1 MSAQATRFQ
10 DPLVELRPEV
20 VPLPPALL
28 RARTSFRG
36 AVAAMLAVADA
47 ALEGGWQW
55 RPTDPETA
63 DVRYGLYRI
72 TELLEEAATRIA
84 RDGTGRE
91 AVAPALPPLA
101 AATAA
106 RWSLQGAIAGLGD
119 DTWDADPGNAEWSV
133 RRTMGHIVASQ
144 RGYGWYTAWYV
155 HCAGTPEAGSIP
167 PQDRYPPEIDED
179 VESLGTHAEIAARFD
194 QLVDAALERYANLTP
209 AELASAARWSGLPV
223 TVDFR
228 MGRLASHVR
237 EHTIQIEKTLV
248 MLGYVPSE
256 VQRITRLACDAYGR
270 LEAFAF
276 VRGEFAAWAVEEAAA
291 EVARTAASVKEAATS
306 VKEAVASG
314 QG

>member
-1 MSAQATRFQ
+1 MSAQATQFQ

-36 AVAAMLAVADA
+36 AVEAMLAVPDA

-55 RPTDPETA
+55 RATDPEPA
-63 DVRYGLYRI
+63 DIRYGLYRI

-84 RDGTGRE
+84 RDTIARE
-91 AVAPALPPLA
+91 AIAPAVPPLA

-119 DTWDADPGNAEWSV
+119 DTWDADPGNGEWSV

-155 HCAGTPEAGSIP
+155 HCTGTPDAGSIP
-167 PQDRYPPEIDED
+167 PKDRYPPEIDED
-179 VESLGTHAEIAARFD
+179 VESLGTRAEIAARFD
-194 QLVDAALERYANLTP
+194 QLVDAALERYANLRP
-209 AELASAARWSGLPV
+209 AELASPARWSGLPV

-228 MGRLASHVR
+228 MARPASHIR
-237 EHTIQIEKTLV
+237 EHTIQIEKTLA

-270 LEAFAF
+270 LEALAF
-276 VRGEFAAWAVEEAAA
+276 VRGEPAASVVEETAA
-291 EVARTAASVKEAATS
+291 EVARTAASVQEAA
-306 VKEAVASG
+306 ASA